1 MPAQS
6 KRGVPTSGIRPHDD
20 PHSLS
25 DAATAHDLI
34 WRSARCSTNSC
45 VEVAELPEG
54 GMAVR
59 DGKLEQASPIL
70 AFTNDEWRAF
80 LAGVKAGEFG

>member
-1 MPAQS
+1 VPAEITP
-6 KRGVPTSGIRPHDD
+6 GDPTQRTQAQHDLG
-20 PHSLS
+20 SLS
-25 DAATAHDLI
+25 GTEASLLR
-34 WRSARCSTNSC
+34 WRSARCSTQSC
-45 VEVAELPEG
+45 VEIAELPDG

-70 AFTNDEWRAF
+70 AFTSDEWRAF